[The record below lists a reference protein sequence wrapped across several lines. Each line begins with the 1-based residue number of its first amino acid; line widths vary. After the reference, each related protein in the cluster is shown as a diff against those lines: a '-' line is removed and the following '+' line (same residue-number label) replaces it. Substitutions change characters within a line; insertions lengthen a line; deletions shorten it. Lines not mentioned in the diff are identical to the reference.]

1 MTTFDRVLIYVTLTF
16 CVCCVMVLI
25 AAIALPDFRDNG
37 AGIALGVL
45 GAFATFGGM
54 LGLGSYM
61 TRDLKEAP
69 QEEAQ
74 QKKERPD
81 DR

>member
-1 MTTFDRVLIYVTLTF
+1 MKTFDRVLLYVTLTF
-16 CVCCVMVLI
+16 CGCCVLVLI

-61 TRDLKEAP
+61 TRDLKEVP
-69 QEEAQ
+69 
-74 QKKERPD
+74 KDD